1 MILEGARGD
10 MMNGIADK
18 IPLIGTLQSYSLN
31 LFRRDLIAGLTV
43 AVVAIPQAL
52 SYASI
57 AGLDGYLHL
66 GLYTVIV
73 SVMIASI
80 FGSSNFLIAGTTNAI
95 ALLILSNTGKFNT
108 QGNYL
113 ELLFLMTFLTG
124 VIQILFAVFKLG
136 KALNFVSHSVIVG
149 FTAGA
154 GVLIAFGQLNG
165 LLGIRTPPDLH
176 SSQAKLLYVLQH
188 LESANPYSVGI
199 GLLTIGVILLL
210 RKINRNIPG
219 SLTGIIVAG
228 VTVMWLDLDKMGVKL
243 TGSIPTGL
251 PPFKMITFDWGMI
264 SQVFNA
270 AVVIAIIGLVEAMA
284 IAKSLATKAGQKL
297 DTNQEILAQ
306 GLSNAGSSFFQCYAG
321 SGSFTRSAVNYIS
334 GAATRCS
341 GIFSGIFVAIILL
354 FFGQYA
360 RYIPAPGLAGVVL
373 LIAYGMIGKVE
384 IKKIL
389 AFGRGDKVA
398 LLITMVATIVLPEVS
413 MAVGVGVAV
422 SIMLYLRNSGSVP
435 VKVLVA
441 QRNVI
446 AGDNA
451 AGYGISEKELDC
463 VEGPVD
469 VLTVQIEGNLY
480 FGSAPDLEAKLE
492 GIEDKARIFILRLR
506 RVSDIDMTTL
516 EVLKRFIDRVKSDG
530 RDVLISCVNREIGK
544 VVEQFKLVE
553 QVGSGKL
560 FMAEEQLFASYEK
573 ALIKADEMVCSFKRR
588 DEQGDLLVDEI
599 R

>member
-1 MILEGARGD
+1 
-10 MMNGIADK
+10 
-18 IPLIGTLQSYSLN
+18 
-31 LFRRDLIAGLTV
+31 
-43 AVVAIPQAL
+43 
-52 SYASI
+52 
-57 AGLDGYLHL
+57 
-66 GLYTVIV
+66 
-73 SVMIASI
+73 
-80 FGSSNFLIAGTTNAI
+80 
-95 ALLILSNTGKFNT
+95 
-108 QGNYL
+108 
-113 ELLFLMTFLTG
+113 
-124 VIQILFAVFKLG
+124 
-136 KALNFVSHSVIVG
+136 
-149 FTAGA
+149 
-154 GVLIAFGQLNG
+154 
-165 LLGIRTPPDLH
+165 
-176 SSQAKLLYVLQH
+176 
-188 LESANPYSVGI
+188 
-199 GLLTIGVILLL
+199 
-210 RKINRNIPG
+210 
-219 SLTGIIVAG
+219 VAG

-435 VKVLVA
+435 V
-441 QRNVI
+441 
-446 AGDNA
+446 
-451 AGYGISEKELDC
+451 
-463 VEGPVD
+463 
-469 VLTVQIEGNLY
+469 QIEGNLY